1 MLSAKGSFAFYFLY
15 AWFSKKKTHNML
27 ALMLDPR
34 YKNMCLVTTYL
45 GCEVVATLVA
55 DYDE

>member
-1 MLSAKGSFAFYFLY
+1 MPSVKDPFALYFLY
-15 AWFSKKKTHNML
+15 AFKKKEKSHNML
-27 ALMLDPR
+27 ALLLDPM

-55 DYDE
+55 NYDE

>member
-1 MLSAKGSFAFYFLY
+1 
-15 AWFSKKKTHNML
+15 
-27 ALMLDPR
+27 LDPM

-55 DYDE
+55 NYDE